1 MAIELTLVAPGGIRT
16 ALQHLLPGY
25 EKATGNKVTGSYVS
39 GGMTKQKIIEGEV
52 FDVPVIQPP
61 YDNVLASGNLDAKSE
76 TPLATVSVVAAVRAG
91 GSKPDISNGDALK
104 KLLLSVKS
112 ISCPSIARG
121 AACGVSFEATLVK
134 LGIKDTVM
142 AKIVPAQSG
151 WESVKMLG
159 RGEVELGIT
168 FASEND
174 PNPDVQMLG
183 ALPRDVSIPT
193 GFVGFAHAHTPHREA
208 VTALLKYLSSA
219 EAGKI
224 FAECGMTPGK

>member
-1 MAIELTLVAPGGIRT
+1 MAVELTLVAPGGIRT

-25 EKATGNKVTGSYVS
+25 EKATGNRVTGSYVS
-39 GGMTKQKIIEGEV
+39 GGATKQKIIEGEL

-61 YDNVLASGNLDAKSE
+61 YDAVLFSGNVDVKSE

-91 GSKPDISNGDALK
+91 VPKPDISSGEALK
-104 KLLLSVKS
+104 KLLLSVRS

-134 LGIKDTVM
+134 LGIKDIVVP
-142 AKIVPAQSG
+142 KIVPAQSG

-174 PNPDVQMLG
+174 PNPDAQMLG

-193 GFVGFAHAHTPHREA
+193 GFVGFAHARTPHRVA
-208 VTALLKYLSSA
+208 VAALLQYLTTA
-219 EAGKI
+219 EAAKI
-224 FAECGMTPGK
+224 FTECGMTPGK

>member
-16 ALQHLLPGY
+16 ALQHLIPGY
-25 EKATGNKVTGSYVS
+25 EKASGNKVTASFVS
-39 GGMTKQKIIEGEV
+39 GGATKQKIVDGEL

-61 YDNVLASGNLDAKSE
+61 YDAVLASGNIDAKSE
-76 TPLATVSVVAAVRAG
+76 TPLATVSVVAAIRAG
-91 GSKPDISNGDALK
+91 MPKPDISNGEALK
-104 KLLLSVKS
+104 KLLLSVAS

-121 AACGVSFEATLVK
+121 AACGVSFEATLAK
-134 LGIKDTVM
+134 LGIKDAIVP
-142 AKIVPAQSG
+142 KIVAAPSG

-183 ALPRDVSIPT
+183 ALPREVSVPT
-193 GFVGFAHAHTPHREA
+193 GFVGFIHARTAHREA
-208 VTALLKYLSSA
+208 AAALLKHFSSD
-219 EAGKI
+219 EAAKI
-224 FAECGMTPGK
+224 FRECGMTPGK

>member
-1 MAIELTLVAPGGIRT
+1 MSIELTLVAPGGIRT

-39 GGMTKQKIIEGEV
+39 GGATKQKIIEGEL

-61 YDNVLASGNLDAKSE
+61 YDNVLSSGNLDAKSE

-91 GSKPDISNGDALK
+91 VPKPDISNGEALK

-112 ISCPSIARG
+112 ISCPSVARG

-134 LGIKDTVM
+134 LGIRDAVAPKMV
-142 AKIVPAQSG
+142 AAQSG

-174 PNPDVQMLG
+174 PSPDVQMLG

-193 GFVGFAHAHTPHREA
+193 GFVGFAHARTPHRDA
-208 VTALLKYLSSA
+208 VAALLKYLSTA
-219 EAGKI
+219 DAGKI

>member
-39 GGMTKQKIIEGEV
+39 GGATKQKIIEGEL

-61 YDNVLASGNLDAKSE
+61 YDAVLASGNLDAKSE
-76 TPLATVSVVAAVRAG
+76 TPLATVSVVA
-91 GSKPDISNGDALK
+91 
-104 KLLLSVKS
+104 
-112 ISCPSIARG
+112 
-121 AACGVSFEATLVK
+121 
-134 LGIKDTVM
+134 
-142 AKIVPAQSG
+142 AQSG

-193 GFVGFAHAHTPHREA
+193 GFVGFIHARTAHREA
-208 VTALLKYLSSA
+208 AAALLKYLSTA
-219 EAGKI
+219 DAAKI
-224 FAECGMTPGK
+224 FTECGMTPGT